1 MTTAVAPD
9 YPGTL
14 ILLGSM
20 YLSSPA
26 KETIE
31 RWIAA
36 AGDPTMAAAPLRDA
50 LQALDTGNVQ
60 AVEDLQTEF
69 TRLLVGPA
77 KLPSPPWES
86 VYTSEHRQMMQ
97 EAHGAVKALH
107 AEAGMNID
115 DSRVMPDHI
124 GAELL
129 FLAALLDRLGDENDE
144 QRQRTLDI
152 ADRLLDEHLNRW
164 VGPFTN
170 DLEKASRFPIY
181 KALAGSTRDVLAA
194 LQEE

>member
-1 MTTAVAPD
+1 MTAVAPD

-36 AGDPTMAAAPLRDA
+36 AGDPAVAAAPVRDA
-50 LQALDTGNVQ
+50 LHALDPGNAQ
-60 AVEDLQTEF
+60 AVEALETEF
-69 TRLLVGPA
+69 SRLLAGPA
-77 KLPSPPWES
+77 QLPCPPFES
-86 VYTSEHRQMMQ
+86 VYTSEHRQMLQ
-97 EAHGAVKALH
+97 EAHRAVKALH

-115 DSRVMPDHI
+115 DDRVMPDHI

-129 FLAALLDRLGDENDE
+129 FLAALLDRLGEENDD
-144 QRQRTLDI
+144 QRQQTLAV
-152 ADRLLDEHLNRW
+152 ADRLMDEHLNRW

-170 DLEKASRFPIY
+170 DLEKAARFPLY
-181 KALAGSTRDVLAA
+181 RALAVSTREVLAA